1 MTSIIITHPEVA
13 KEWHPEKNSPLLL
26 ENISAG
32 SVRKV
37 WWRGVCSHEWQSVVQ
52 SRTSGARCPYCT
64 NRQALPGFN
73 DFATKYPEIAAQW
86 HPDKNE
92 KASSEFLPTSHT
104 KVWWLGECNHEWQA
118 EIGNRTAS
126 KSNCPYCSGNA
137 VLAGFNDLVTTHP
150 DLAKEWHPN
159 LNAEITPKHISSGSN
174 KKVWW
179 QGEYCKH
186 EWKTSTKTR
195 VHGSGCPICSGNK
208 LELGANDLSSQN
220 PQLTFQWHPK
230 KNGPLRPYE
239 VTLHSTKKVWWLGEC
254 GHEWKT
260 TVAERTR
267 GRNCPVCANKKILV
281 GFNDLVTTHPEIA
294 KQWHPELN
302 ASLSPQEFSFGS
314 VQKIWWLCSKGHP
327 WLSSINQRSYS
338 QSGCTVCPMGPV
350 SKAEQELADF
360 LVSKGFVI
368 RQTVRDVLPN
378 VELDILLPELNVA
391 IEYNGVYWHSE
402 KNGRDKTYHY
412 DKWMTA
418 KKAGINLIQI
428 WEDEYNDNPDLVK
441 NMILHKVGAS
451 VMDKVYARSTVVC
464 SLAKKEIEVFLN
476 ENHIQGYASGS
487 FYYGLRSKDTDELI
501 AVIVLKRTANNVL
514 DIVRYATSAN
524 VVGGFTKLLKHAEK
538 TLSPEKFIT
547 FSDHCVSDGGLYRNN
562 GFVVEKE
569 LAPDYRYVVGNQ
581 RKHKFGYRLE
591 RFRTD
596 PALKFEEGLTERELA
611 LLNNLPRIWDA
622 GKTKWVLDVSQ

>member
-37 WWRGVCSHEWQSVVQ
+37 WWRGACNHEWQSVVQ
-52 SRTSGARCPYCT
+52 SRTSGARCPYCN
-64 NRQALPGFN
+64 NRKALAGFN
-73 DFATKYPEIAAQW
+73 DFATKHPEVAAQW
-86 HPDKNE
+86 HPVKNE
-92 KASSEFLPTSHT
+92 KTPSEFLPTSHA
-104 KVWWLGECNHEWQA
+104 KVWWMGECNHEWQA
-118 EIGNRTAS
+118 EIANRTFA

-137 VLAGFNDLVTTHP
+137 VLVGFNDLATTHP
-150 DLAKEWHPN
+150 DLVKEWHPVRN
-159 LNAEITPKHISSGSN
+159 NGKEAKDISAGSS

-179 QGEYCKH
+179 QGEQCKH
-186 EWKTSTKTR
+186 EWETAPKSRVRGSGCPVCSSNRLEPGINDLATKCPDLAREWHPEKNGDLTPSMVFPTSIKKVWWLCSEGHEWEISVSSR
-195 VHGSGCPICSGNK
+195 RGRGCPICSN
-208 LELGANDLSSQN
+208 
-220 PQLTFQWHPK
+220 
-230 KNGPLRPYE
+230 
-239 VTLHSTKKVWWLGEC
+239 KKV
-254 GHEWKT
+254 
-260 TVAERTR
+260 
-267 GRNCPVCANKKILV
+267 LV
-281 GFNDLVTTHPEIA
+281 GFNDFETTHPEMSV
-294 KQWHPELN
+294 QWHPEMNGLLT
-302 ASLSPQEFSFGS
+302 AKEISSGSSKKVWWICKAKHTWEVSP
-314 VQKIWWLCSKGHP
+314 
-327 WLSSINQRSYS
+327 NQRSFYNTD
-338 QSGCTVCPMGPV
+338 CPVCPMGPV

-360 LVSKGFVI
+360 LVAKGFVI

-402 KNGRDKTYHY
+402 KHGRDKTYHY
-412 DKWMTA
+412 DKWMAA

-501 AVIVLKRTANNVL
+501 AVIVLKRTANNIL

-524 VVGGFTKLLKHAEK
+524 VVGGFTKLLKHAER
-538 TLSPEKFIT
+538 TLSPAKFIT

-591 RFRTD
+591 RFRAD